1 MSESTDGVA
10 PGATADADGPPS
22 DAVLRTTGLTKR
34 FGALTANDS
43 IDFSVERGELRGL
56 IGPNGSG
63 KTTFFNTV
71 TGFLTPDAGEVR
83 FDGEKITGWRPH
95 RIATGGLARTFQIT
109 TPFESMTVRNNLL
122 AVPTP
127 PDVDARARADRI
139 LSFLEIDHLAGEEAS
154 DMSGGQ
160 QKLLELGRVLMLD
173 PDCVLLDEPTAGVNP
188 RLQDRILDHIHEM
201 NDRGTTFV
209 IIEHDLT
216 MISETCDT
224 ITVFDRGSPIAEGTF
239 AEIKETTDVQRAYL
253 GEGGASGGVEEWA
266 GDDTTDGDGGAG
278 DAAVPRSG
286 APAGGT
292 VSGDGTDAP
301 DDGRRVVATDIVT
314 GYGEHRVLHG
324 VSVESR
330 EGVTCILGPNG
341 SGKSTLLKAIN
352 GQCPPW
358 SGTVRYGDRDVTDD
372 TPLERVRAGL
382 VTLPQEGGVF
392 RTMTVEEN
400 LKIGAYNVL
409 DDEDRIAANFETV
422 LAEFPALE
430 DRLDAKA
437 EALSGGQQMM
447 VSIGRAM
454 MTDADVYLLDEPTAG
469 LAPDLVAD
477 ALELIE
483 TLTDRGHH
491 VLLVEQNVQ
500 AALGIADYVYVLA
513 QGERQFAGTP
523 TDLVGEDELL
533 DLYLGI

>member
-1 MSESTDGVA
+1 
-10 PGATADADGPPS
+10 
-22 DAVLRTTGLTKR
+22 
-34 FGALTANDS
+34 
-43 IDFSVERGELRGL
+43 
-56 IGPNGSG
+56 
-63 KTTFFNTV
+63 
-71 TGFLTPDAGEVR
+71 
-83 FDGEKITGWRPH
+83 
-95 RIATGGLARTFQIT
+95 
-109 TPFESMTVRNNLL
+109 
-122 AVPTP
+122 
-127 PDVDARARADRI
+127 
-139 LSFLEIDHLAGEEAS
+139 
-154 DMSGGQ
+154 
-160 QKLLELGRVLMLD
+160 
-173 PDCVLLDEPTAGVNP
+173 
-188 RLQDRILDHIHEM
+188 
-201 NDRGTTFV
+201 
-209 IIEHDLT
+209 
-216 MISETCDT
+216 
-224 ITVFDRGSPIAEGTF
+224 
-239 AEIKETTDVQRAYL
+239 
-253 GEGGASGGVEEWA
+253 
-266 GDDTTDGDGGAG
+266 
-278 DAAVPRSG
+278 
-286 APAGGT
+286 
-292 VSGDGTDAP
+292 
-301 DDGRRVVATDIVT
+301 
-314 GYGEHRVLHG
+314 
-324 VSVESR
+324 
-330 EGVTCILGPNG
+330 
-341 SGKSTLLKAIN
+341 
-352 GQCPPW
+352 
-358 SGTVRYGDRDVTDD
+358 
-372 TPLERVRAGL
+372 
-382 VTLPQEGGVF
+382 VF